1 MNQRPFG
8 EHTLYHTL
16 FTQHARPDVLD
27 PDRVT
32 LSCGCWPQGTPQ
44 SSGHRERIFN
54 WKGWATHIPLC
65 FVVLRQSIPITG
77 DGYTKQPTTYREFI
91 DRKLVERA
99 TVFLIHIGSKY
110 FVGSLPLGWPHMFHR
125 RDRTG
130 FVYRRCSSFGQA
142 LQKYIR
148 FHCRQTLWN
157 DMLNTDRLPIYT
169 SESLWQCQIMG
180 LGDYILYSFTLLC
193 KQTYSTTGSLIYRVK

>member
-99 TVFLIHIGSKY
+99 SVFLIHIGSKY
-110 FVGSLPLGWPHMFHR
+110 CVGSLPLGWPHMFHR

-130 FVYRRCSSFGQA
+130 FVYRRISVKRCRNIFDFIADRPFGMTCWT
-142 LQKYIR
+142 LIDCLYIR
-148 FHCRQTLWN
+148 ADLCDNAKLW
-157 DMLNTDRLPIYT
+157 
-169 SESLWQCQIMG
+169 
-180 LGDYILYSFTLLC
+180 
-193 KQTYSTTGSLIYRVK
+193 V